1 METGASLTVPVKVRK
16 LQRAL
21 HAQVKGALACREER
35 GAGAPAE
42 AVQAV
47 APVAEPEAPGEVG
60 EGRALP
66 GWTTVVGHGRERQR
80 VRPGQLPVGEGMISD
95 ESSVRENRTLG
106 SRSGERKR
114 GQGGD

>member
-1 METGASLTVPVKVRK
+1 METGASLQTPVTVRE

-21 HAQVKGALACREER
+21 HVQVKGAWACREER

-47 APVAEPEAPGEVG
+47 APVAEPEAPGGVR

-66 GWTTVVGHGRERQR
+66 GWTTVVGHGRERLQ
-80 VRPGQLPVGEGMISD
+80 V
-95 ESSVRENRTLG
+95 
-106 SRSGERKR
+106 RSGSFPWAKA
-114 GQGGD
+114 